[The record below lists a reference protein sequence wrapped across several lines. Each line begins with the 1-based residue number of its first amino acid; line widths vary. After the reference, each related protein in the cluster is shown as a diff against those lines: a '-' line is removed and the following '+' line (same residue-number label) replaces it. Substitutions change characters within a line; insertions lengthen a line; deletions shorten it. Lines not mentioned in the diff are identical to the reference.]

1 MTQQYP
7 PPQPPQFGQPHPE
20 WSPQAS
26 PPVKRN
32 GFGITAVALSLVGLV
47 FCLMPITGFL
57 GFALGLLALLFAVL
71 AFGRMRRGQ
80 ATKGLT
86 ITALVLALVTA
97 VAGFASMKMFFDIVD
112 GFGKSDSPP
121 AAVSGAAPQ
130 QGGSAD
136 TPGSDFTVGQ
146 AVDRDGLQITAE
158 KLRKV
163 KPQFGD
169 RQVCTKVSYKNAGG
183 EEVSFNMF
191 DWKIQNP
198 SGVQLSATMAGSGGL
213 QSGKLAPGGT
223 VSGDVCATDPG
234 GKGDY
239 LVINEAFFEDP
250 IRWKAT
256 L

>member
-1 MTQQYP
+1 
-7 PPQPPQFGQPHPE
+7 
-20 WSPQAS
+20 
-26 PPVKRN
+26 VKRN

-86 ITALVLALVTA
+86 ITALVLAVVTA
-97 VAGFASMKMFFDIVD
+97 IAGFASMKMFFDIVD
-112 GFGKSDSPP
+112 GIGKSDSPP

-130 QGGSAD
+130 EGS
-136 TPGSDFTVGQ
+136 GSGTAGQEFTVGE
-146 AVDRDGLQITAE
+146 AVDRDGLQVTAE

-163 KPQFGD
+163 KPQYTD
-169 RQVCTKVSYKNAGG
+169 RMICSKVSYKNASD
-183 EEVSFNMF
+183 EQVSFNLF

-198 SGVQLSATMAGSGGL
+198 AGVQLPATMAQDGAL
-213 QSGKLAPGGT
+213 QSGQLAPGGT

-250 IRWKAT
+250 IRWKAS